1 MDEAAVSAASVAA
14 RAVNR
19 ARDLQ
24 NLPGNVATPEYLA
37 GRAREIGEQ
46 FGDLEVEIFGR
57 EAITEMGMGAFAC
70 VAQGT
75 YTEPQMIVLRYT
87 GGTERARTWASWARP

>member
-1 MDEAAVSAASVAA
+1 
-14 RAVNR
+14 
-19 ARDLQ
+19 
-24 NLPGNVATPEYLA
+24 
-37 GRAREIGEQ
+37 
-46 FGDLEVEIFGR
+46 
-57 EAITEMGMGAFAC
+57 MGAFAC